1 MSDPKQDST
10 KLQLPV
16 VEGIS
21 EEIVKGAFE
30 EDPEAFGALAVEE
43 PSSKEPKEPVDEKD
57 PEDVDGTT
65 EKTPEDSQDPKELEE
80 PKDLKTVPLEALREE
95 RQRRQ
100 ELQQKMSELELKL
113 LKLATAQQQKTPQ
126 EEKNSEP
133 KDPLEELL
141 DAKVSERL
149 KPFEEQLR
157 IQEQAQRRVTEVQ
170 RYEEEARQK
179 YKNYDEII
187 EPVERWLGEMQRRAM
202 AGDQAAYAN
211 IATVMNQP
219 NPAEFAYTLGC
230 RFAYENTLK
239 SQSQTQPQKNEPAK
253 PPVDPANLPR
263 GAGTG
268 GGAGGNDA
276 GLTIEGLQAMDAKE
290 WAKLPKN
297 VRDRLLQGVL

>member
-1 MSDPKQDST
+1 MSDAKQDSME
-10 KLQLPV
+10 LQLPV

-100 ELQQKMSELELKL
+100 ELQQQMSELELKL
-113 LKLATAQQQKTPQ
+113 LKLATAQQQQQ
-126 EEKNSEP
+126 EAKPSAEP

-141 DAKVSERL
+141 DEKVSERL

>member
-1 MSDPKQDST
+1 MSDAKQDST

-30 EDPEAFGALAVEE
+30 EDPEAFGAIAVEE
-43 PSSKEPKEPVDEKD
+43 PSSEESKEPVDEKA

-100 ELQQKMSELELKL
+100 ELQQQMSELELKL
-113 LKLATAQQQKTPQ
+113 IKLATAQQQQQ
-126 EEKNSEP
+126 EAKPSAEP

-170 RYEEEARQK
+170 RHEEEARQK

-239 SQSQTQPQKNEPAK
+239 SQSQTQPQKNEPTK